1 MARSLSAMASPHL
14 QTLLPYSPGKPI
26 EEVEREFGVAGAAK
40 LASNE
45 NPFGPSPLAL
55 KATQEAAATVHRYP
69 DGAGTALKACLA
81 ERLGVEP
88 AQIALGNGSNELL
101 ELAARIFLQPG
112 DEAVMARPAFIIYR
126 MACQALGAVAVEVP
140 CRDFVHDLAGM
151 AAAVSSRTK
160 LLFVGNPN
168 NPTGTAVPPA
178 TLEAF
183 VRRLPPEPL
192 LILDEAYWE
201 FLPEGERPRSLDWV
215 REGRRCFVLRTFSK
229 VYGLAGLRVG
239 YGVGP
244 PELIGLLDRLRAPF
258 NVNALAQ
265 VAAAAALEDRA
276 HVTRTIAGTAEG
288 RAALAAGLTALG
300 FRPVPSVTNFL
311 LVDVRRDGA
320 AVAEALLRR
329 GVIVRPMGAYGLPT
343 HLRITVGT
351 AAENARALEALR
363 AVLAA

>member
-1 MARSLSAMASPHL
+1 MARSLSAMASPYL
-14 QTLLPYSPGKPI
+14 KTLLPYSPGKPI

-55 KATQEAAATVHRYP
+55 KAMQEAAATVHRYP

-140 CRDFVHDLAGM
+140 CRDFVHELAGM

-229 VYGLAGLRVG
+229 IYGLAGLRVG

-244 PELIGLLDRLRAPF
+244 PELVGLLDRLRAPF
-258 NVNALAQ
+258 NVNTLAQ

-276 HVTRTIAGTAEG
+276 HLTRTIAGTAEG
-288 RAALAAGLTALG
+288 RAALTAGLTALG

-351 AAENARALEALR
+351 AAENARALDALR

>member
-1 MARSLSAMASPHL
+1 MARSLSAMASPYL
-14 QTLLPYSPGKPI
+14 KTLLPYSPGKPI

-55 KATQEAAATVHRYP
+55 KAMQEAAATVHRYP

-140 CRDFVHDLAGM
+140 CRDFVHELAGM

-183 VRRLPPEPL
+183 VRHLPPEPL

-229 VYGLAGLRVG
+229 IYGLAGLRVG

-244 PELIGLLDRLRAPF
+244 PELVGLLDRLRAPF

-288 RAALAAGLTALG
+288 RAALTAGLTALG

>member
-14 QTLLPYSPGKPI
+14 VSLLPYSPGKPI

-45 NPFGPSPLAL
+45 NPFGPSPLAV
-55 KATQEAAATVHRYP
+55 KAIRETAAGVHRYP
-69 DGAGTALKACLA
+69 DGAGTVLRARLA
-81 ERLGVEP
+81 EHLGVEA

-101 ELAARIFLQPG
+101 DLVARIFLVPG
-112 DEAVMARPAFIIYR
+112 DEAVMACPAFIVYR
-126 MACQALGAVAVEVP
+126 MACQALGASAVEVP
-140 CRDFVHDLAGM
+140 CRDFLHDLEEM
-151 AAAVSSRTK
+151 AAAVTSRTK
-160 LLFVGNPN
+160 LVFVGNPN
-168 NPTGTAVPPA
+168 NPTGTAVSPA
-178 TLEAF
+178 ALAAF

-192 LILDEAYWE
+192 LVLDEAYWE
-201 FLPEGERPRSLDWV
+201 FLPDPERPRSLDWV

-229 VYGLAGLRVG
+229 VYGLAGLRIG

-258 NVNALAQ
+258 NVNTLAQ
-265 VAAAAALEDRA
+265 VAAAAALEDGA
-276 HVTRTIAGTAEG
+276 HVARTVAGTAAG

-300 FRPVPSVTNFL
+300 FPPVSSVTNFL

-320 AVAEALLRR
+320 AVTEALLRR
-329 GVIVRPMGAYGLPT
+329 GVIVRPMGGYGLPT
-343 HLRITVGT
+343 HVRITVGT
-351 AAENARALEALR
+351 PDENARALEALR

>member
-1 MARSLSAMASPHL
+1 MTRSLSAMASPHL

-229 VYGLAGLRVG
+229 IYGLAGLRVG

-244 PELIGLLDRLRAPF
+244 PELVGLLDRLRAPF

-311 LVDVRRDGA
+311 LVDVLRDGA

-363 AVLAA
+363 AVLTA

>member
-1 MARSLSAMASPHL
+1 MTRSLSAMASPYL
-14 QTLLPYSPGKPI
+14 KTLLPYSPGKPI

-55 KATQEAAATVHRYP
+55 KAMQEAAATVHRYP

-140 CRDFVHDLAGM
+140 CRDFVHELAGM

-229 VYGLAGLRVG
+229 IYGLAGLRVG

-244 PELIGLLDRLRAPF
+244 PELVGLLDRLRAPF
-258 NVNALAQ
+258 NVNTLAQ

-288 RAALAAGLTALG
+288 RAALTAGLTTLG

>member
-1 MARSLSAMASPHL
+1 MARSLSAMASPYL
-14 QTLLPYSPGKPI
+14 KTLLPYSPGKPI

-55 KATQEAAATVHRYP
+55 KAMQEAAATVHRYP

-140 CRDFVHDLAGM
+140 CRDFVHELAGM

-229 VYGLAGLRVG
+229 IYGLAGLRVG

-244 PELIGLLDRLRAPF
+244 PELVGLLDRLRAPF
-258 NVNALAQ
+258 NVNTLAQ

-288 RAALAAGLTALG
+288 RAALTAGLTALG

-351 AAENARALEALR
+351 AAENARALGALR
-363 AVLAA
+363 AVLVA

>member
-1 MARSLSAMASPHL
+1 MARSLSAMASPYL
-14 QTLLPYSPGKPI
+14 KTLLPYSPGKPI

-55 KATQEAAATVHRYP
+55 KAMQEAAATVHRYP

-140 CRDFVHDLAGM
+140 CRDFVHELAGM

-229 VYGLAGLRVG
+229 IYGLAGLRVG

-244 PELIGLLDRLRAPF
+244 PELVGLLDRVRAPF
-258 NVNALAQ
+258 NVNTLAQ

-288 RAALAAGLTALG
+288 RAALTAGLTALG

-351 AAENARALEALR
+351 AAENARALDALR

>member
-1 MARSLSAMASPHL
+1 MASPYL
-14 QTLLPYSPGKPI
+14 KTLLPYSPGKPI

-55 KATQEAAATVHRYP
+55 KAMQEAAATVHRYP

-140 CRDFVHDLAGM
+140 CRDFVHELAGM

-229 VYGLAGLRVG
+229 IYGLAGLRVG

-244 PELIGLLDRLRAPF
+244 PELVGLLDRLRAPF

-276 HVTRTIAGTAEG
+276 HVTRTVAGTAEG
-288 RAALAAGLTALG
+288 RAALTAGLTALG

-351 AAENARALEALR
+351 DLQCEALIAALR
-363 AVLAA
+363 AILA

>member
-1 MARSLSAMASPHL
+1 
-14 QTLLPYSPGKPI
+14 
-26 EEVEREFGVAGAAK
+26 
-40 LASNE
+40 
-45 NPFGPSPLAL
+45 
-55 KATQEAAATVHRYP
+55 
-69 DGAGTALKACLA
+69 
-81 ERLGVEP
+81 
-88 AQIALGNGSNELL
+88 
-101 ELAARIFLQPG
+101 
-112 DEAVMARPAFIIYR
+112 
-126 MACQALGAVAVEVP
+126 
-140 CRDFVHDLAGM
+140 M

-229 VYGLAGLRVG
+229 IYGLAGLRVG

-244 PELIGLLDRLRAPF
+244 RELVGLLDRLRAPF

-288 RAALAAGLTALG
+288 RAALTAGLMALG

>member
-1 MARSLSAMASPHL
+1 MTRSLTAMASPHVRS
-14 QTLLPYSPGKPI
+14 LLPYSPGKPI

-55 KATQEAAATVHRYP
+55 KAIQEAAAGVHRYP
-69 DGAGTALKACLA
+69 DGAGTVLKALLA
-81 ERLGVEP
+81 ERLGVAP

-101 ELAARIFLQPG
+101 ELAARIFLKPG
-112 DEAVMARPAFIIYR
+112 DEAVMAKPAFVMYR
-126 MACQALGAVAVEVP
+126 MACQALGAAPVEVP
-140 CRDFVHDLAGM
+140 CREFTHDLPGM
-151 AAAVSSRTK
+151 AAAVTPRTK
-160 LLFVGNPN
+160 LIFVGNPN
-168 NPTGTAVPPA
+168 NPTGTAVTPA
-178 TLEAF
+178 ALEDF
-183 VRRLPPEPL
+183 VRPLPAEPL

-201 FLPEGERPRSLDWV
+201 FLPEEARPASLTWV

-239 YGVGP
+239 YGIGP
-244 PELIGLLDRLRAPF
+244 PELIDLVDRLRAPF

-265 VAAAAALEDRA
+265 AAAAAALEDRA
-276 HVTRTIAGTAEG
+276 HVARTVAGTAEG

-300 FRPVPSVTNFL
+300 LPPVPSVANFL

-329 GVIVRPMGAYGLPT
+329 GVIVRPMGGYGLPAF
-343 HLRITVGT
+343 LRLSVGT
-351 AAENARALEALR
+351 PAENARALEALA